1 MALAMVIKSKR
12 VKLQKYCAQMQSVQ
26 PSGYC
31 AVQYCTL
38 MQLWQYRVALGC
50 LGGQIWVELHKYLV
64 AQLVQLSS
72 RFHPMRCAMLS

>member
-12 VKLQKYCAQMQSVQ
+12 VKLQKYCGQMQSVQ

-38 MQLWQYRVALGC
+38 MQLWQYRVALAALVVKSG
-50 LGGQIWVELHKYLV
+50 WVELNKYLI
-64 AQLVQLSS
+64 AQLVQPSS
-72 RFHPMRCAMLS
+72 RFHSAVILR